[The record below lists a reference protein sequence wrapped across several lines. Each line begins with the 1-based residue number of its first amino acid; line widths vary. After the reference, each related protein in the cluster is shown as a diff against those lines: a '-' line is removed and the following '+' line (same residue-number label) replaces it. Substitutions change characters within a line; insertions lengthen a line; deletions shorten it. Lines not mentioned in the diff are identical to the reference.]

1 MQEVPAVSTKAATKK
16 RSTKGATKAN
26 TTKETTVTAGVAPT
40 TQNVTN
46 NAGEM
51 TNGADDLGKGDED
64 APVDDTL
71 QLSDDELMLA
81 QKLSKFVKRL
91 LADGRYGSMK
101 VETKFGLVTIETT
114 NGWRVVLPPTLWSL
128 VFKEMH
134 VVLVSRTLPRSA
146 ALDTRVSGVR
156 LA

>member
-1 MQEVPAVSTKAATKK
+1 MQDAPAASTEAVTKK
-16 RSTKGATKAN
+16 RPTKDTTKAN

-40 TQNVTN
+40 TRNVTS
-46 NAGEM
+46 NAAVM
-51 TNGADDLGKGDED
+51 TNGSDDLGKDED
-64 APVDDTL
+64 APVGDTL
-71 QLSDDELMLA
+71 QLSDDELMVA
-81 QKLSKFVKRL
+81 QKRSKFIKRV

-101 VETKFGLVTIETT
+101 VETKFGLVTIETA

-134 VVLVSRTLPRSA
+134 VVLVARTLPRSA
-146 ALDTRVSGVR
+146 TRDTRVSGVR